1 MKALKLLF
9 VCLLAFSFSG
19 CFEMNEEFVVKEN
32 GTGNFAVNMD
42 MGQLLDMMKAFMP
55 PEELEKMSQGGNK
68 DTTIQ
73 MKDLVDTSTA
83 ISADKKAILRD
94 GSLRLQMNMDQK
106 LFKVDMLYPFKN
118 MDNLQ
123 KLYGSLGDG
132 ANGMGGLMKGL
143 GGNSPVPGGR
153 QPDMKQV
160 SSFFDLVT
168 KKNTIS
174 RKLNKDK
181 YAGLLAD
188 SMMMQ
193 MRQMGSM
200 GGGLGEVKLNTVIKL
215 PAAAKNLTGSKA
227 ELSVDKKTVMI
238 KNNLQDVFDHPE
250 AFEFSVEY

>member
-1 MKALKLLF
+1 
-9 VCLLAFSFSG
+9 
-19 CFEMNEEFVVKEN
+19 
-32 GTGNFAVNMD
+32 
-42 MGQLLDMMKAFMP
+42 
-55 PEELEKMSQGGNK
+55 
-68 DTTIQ
+68 
-73 MKDLVDTSTA
+73 
-83 ISADKKAILRD
+83 
-94 GSLRLQMNMDQK
+94 
-106 LFKVDMLYPFKN
+106 MLYPFKN

-123 KLYGSLGDG
+123 KLYGNLGDG
-132 ANGMGGLMKGL
+132 ANGMGGLMKGF

-168 KKNTIS
+168 KKNSIT
-174 RKLNKDK
+174 RKLNKEK

-215 PAAAKNLTGSKA
+215 PAAAKNITGSKA